1 MGYEKR
7 QFLYGMDLDTEERLI
22 QPGFSRKNVNV
33 RIGSST
39 DNGVYS
45 AENIQG
51 NTFIPNTALPSGTNK
66 VIGSCWD
73 KLRDL
78 SYYFVYNSEGD
89 HGIYEYNHVEGKIV
103 DVMIASVFNFQ
114 SRK

>member
-22 QPGFSRKNVNV
+22 EPGFSRKNVNV

-51 NTFIPNTALPSGTNK
+51 NTFIPNTELPSGTNK

-73 KLRDL
+73 KLSRL
-78 SYYFVYNSEGD
+78 KLLLLYITQRVIMVYSSTT
-89 HGIYEYNHVEGKIV
+89 
-103 DVMIASVFNFQ
+103 M
-114 SRK
+114 